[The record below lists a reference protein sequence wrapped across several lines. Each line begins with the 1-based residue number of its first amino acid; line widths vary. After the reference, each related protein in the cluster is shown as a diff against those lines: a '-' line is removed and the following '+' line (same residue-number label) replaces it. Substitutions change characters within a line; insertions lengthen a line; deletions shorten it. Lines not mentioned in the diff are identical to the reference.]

1 MKPKTKEP
9 PAQPRLPTHAA
20 MARLTTRER
29 EVLTLIGHAH
39 TDLEIARLLHRSVIT
54 IHCHVKRINRKLG
67 TVNRAHMAITAT
79 AYGLAFPPN

>member
-1 MKPKTKEP
+1 MKPTTKDP
-9 PAQPRLPTHAA
+9 PRQPRLPPHRV
-20 MARLTTRER
+20 MALLTPRER

-39 TDLEIARLLHRSVIT
+39 TDIEIARLLSRSVIT
-54 IHCHVKRINRKLG
+54 IHTHVKRINRKLG